1 MTVLLVIPRV
11 LRMID
16 YAGFFK
22 DDPWVEIVEPLYP
35 LGRQLYQ
42 EDDRFWVSRSQAN
55 QIQFFVHEKEV
66 IEIED
71 IDNLAGVEISI
82 NPFNQRSSRLICTL
96 TSDESINK
104 DKFSIVAK
112 DVAFYCS
119 RFKGEKLFLKVQE
132 RIKSWA
138 NFLKPTQTGLLH
150 SELVGFWGELYTVSE
165 ILMKWIP
172 APDLVRF
179 WVGPDGKKQD
189 ITLNSLA
196 IEVKTSVS
204 GDPRTINISSLEQL
218 DSVTPSLY
226 LLHIIANP
234 SEQDHGVSLRM
245 LYLNCIRVLSQ
256 DASAK
261 TLFLHKVSGLYGRAT
276 DAQLDEC
283 FSVASLSLYDV
294 KEGFPMLTSSEVANG
309 IAGAQ
314 YQIYTSAIDQFDV
327 TSDFED
333 IIKNG

>member
-1 MTVLLVIPRV
+1 
-11 LRMID
+11 MIMRKNK
-16 YAGFFK
+16 YEEFFH
-22 DDPWVEIVEPLYP
+22 DDPWALIKAPCYPRGRRLY
-35 LGRQLYQ
+35 LSD
-42 EDDRFWVSRSQAN
+42 ERFWVSINSDGK
-55 QIQFFVHEKEV
+55 ILFFVLGGEGSSIKGLE
-66 IEIED
+66 
-71 IDNLAGVEISI
+71 NLAGIEVKLEVYSGDKY
-82 NPFNQRSSRLICTL
+82 RLCCTL
-96 TSDESINK
+96 TDSEDRDIR
-104 DKFSIVAK
+104 DKFSIVSK
-112 DVAFYCS
+112 DVAYHCS
-119 RFKGEKLFLKVQE
+119 QFHGEVLFIKVQE
-132 RIKSWA
+132 RIKSWG
-138 NFLKPTQTGLLH
+138 NFLKPTQAGLLH
-150 SELVGFWGELYTVSE
+150 SELVGFWGEFYTVSE
-165 ILMKWIP
+165 ILMGWIP

-234 SEQDHGVSLRM
+234 SDQDHGVSLRM
-245 LYLNCIRVLSQ
+245 LFLNCIRVLSQ

-294 KEGFPMLTSSEVANG
+294 KEGFPMLTSSEVGNG

-314 YQIYTSAIDQFDV
+314 YQIYTSAINQFDV
-327 TSDFED
+327 TSDFEE